1 MKLLL
6 TFIYG
11 FLLTILAIII
21 LAEARETFLQT
32 KYILST
38 IYGIFGIIMSF
49 LGIEKIE
56 QVTE

>member
-11 FLLTILAIII
+11 FILSILGVFLLG
-21 LAEARETFLQT
+21 EARETFLQT
-32 KYILST
+32 KYIFTT
-38 IYGIFGIIMSF
+38 IYGITGMLILY

>member
-11 FLLTILAIII
+11 FLLTILGIII
-21 LAEARETFLQT
+21 LLEARETFLQT
-32 KYILST
+32 KYILTT
-38 IYGIFGIIMSF
+38 IYGIFGIFMLF
-49 LGIEKIE
+49 LGINKIE

>member
-11 FLLTILAIII
+11 FLLTILGIFI

-38 IYGIFGIIMSF
+38 IYGIFGIIMLF